1 MPYYC
6 RIWDIFNRYFNL
18 LFRYDFYFY
27 LYIKKINYDHL
38 HIFLEPRV
46 ENLQGK
52 SDVSRAEKHH
62 LREILKLD
70 QKNQEFSVQ
79 MDEYEDV

>member
-1 MPYYC
+1 MTSC
-6 RIWDIFNRYFNL
+6 IYFS
-18 LFRYDFYFY
+18 
-27 LYIKKINYDHL
+27 
-38 HIFLEPRV
+38 EPRV
-46 ENLQGK
+46 EHLLGN
-52 SDVSRAEKHH
+52 SEVSRAEKHH

>member
-1 MPYYC
+1 MPNYC
-6 RIWDIFNRYFNL
+6 HICYIINRYFNL
-18 LFRYDFYFY
+18 LFRYDFHFWLLLNKNLCLPVY
-27 LYIKKINYDHL
+27 
-38 HIFLEPRV
+38 IFLEPRV
-46 ENLQGK
+46 ENLLGN
-52 SDVSRAEKHH
+52 SEVSRAEKHH